1 MRKRKFLIGA
11 LAAAVAVSVTGIA
24 YSAQTQTAAM
34 SVAPKKLPKKK
45 RKNVKLFVHVSTK
58 DTTSP
63 TGVPSPA
70 TRARVH
76 IDNAF
81 LIRPGVAGRCTQSQ
95 IADSPNTA
103 TARARCGRALVG
115 TGSAIV
121 LSPSGDPASPNAFGG
136 VVSAFNSTPQGGKP
150 TLILYTY
157 IEALNFGQ
165 PLIGVLKK
173 SGAGRDFGKV
183 LDVTIPPLT
192 GGAALVDFRV
202 KLGKPVKP
210 PYIKANCSDKNRR
223 LNIKALFNYANGT
236 ALTARASQR
245 CKVLRRRR

>member
-1 MRKRKFLIGA
+1 LKPKRKFLIGA
-11 LAAAVAVSVTGIA
+11 LAVAVAASATGIA
-24 YSAQTQTAAM
+24 YSAQTQIAQM
-34 SVAPKKLPKKK
+34 NVKPKKLLKKK
-45 RKNVKLFVHVSTK
+45 RKPVRLFVRVATQ
-58 DTTSP
+58 DPASP
-63 TGVPSPA
+63 TGIPSPA

-76 IDNAF
+76 FDNAF
-81 LIRPGVAGRCTQSQ
+81 LFNARVAGRCPPSR

-103 TARARCGRALVG
+103 TARARCRRALVG
-115 TGSAIV
+115 VGRATV
-121 LSPSGDPASPNAFGG
+121 LSPSGDPANPNAFAG
-136 VVSAFNSTPQGGKP
+136 VVSAFNSIRRGRKP

-202 KLGKPVKP
+202 TVGKGFKRR
-210 PYIKANCSDKNRR
+210 YIRANCSDRNRR

-236 ALTARASQR
+236 SLRARARNR
-245 CKVLRRRR
+245 CFVIRRR

>member
-24 YSAQTQTAAM
+24 YSAQTQTAQM
-34 SVAPKKLPKKK
+34 NVKPKKLPKKK
-45 RKNVKLFVHVSTK
+45 RKNVSLFVRVATQ
-58 DTTSP
+58 DPTSP
-63 TGVPSPA
+63 SGIPSPA
-70 TRARVH
+70 TRAQVNF
-76 IDNAF
+76 DNAF
-81 LIRPGVAGRCTQSQ
+81 LFRPGVAGKCAQTQ
-95 IADSPNTA
+95 IADSPDTA
-103 TARARCGRALVG
+103 TARSRCRSALVG

-121 LSPSGDPASPNAFGG
+121 LSPSGDPQNPNAFGG
-136 VVSAFNSTPQGGKP
+136 VVSAFNSTPQGGRP

-202 KLGKPVKP
+202 TVGKPTKP
-210 PYIKANCSDKNRR
+210 GYVRANCSDKNKR
-223 LNIKALFNYANGT
+223 LNIKAKFTYANGT
-236 ALTARASQR
+236 SLTARAKRR
-245 CKVLRRRR
+245 CRVLRRR